1 MHNQAW
7 NALFWCNHD
16 QPRVVSRWGDE
27 FNYRVESAKML
38 ALALHGMQGTPYIF
52 QGEEL
57 GMTNPHFTR
66 IIDYRDIESHNMY
79 AELRSQGRDSD
90 NLLAILA
97 SKSRDNGR
105 TPMQWDDSENGG
117 FTQGTPW
124 IGMGDNVS
132 TVNAAAALAD
142 PDSVFYCYQ
151 KLIALRKRYAILTH
165 GDYLD
170 LLPDHPRLW
179 CYCRR
184 IAGETLVV
192 ATNFSGETQ
201 VWHPPAY
208 SGHWEVLISNYADT
222 HVTPGEVMLRPW
234 EAVWWYQKTLR

>member
-1 MHNQAW
+1 MSQKLAQRR
-7 NALFWCNHD
+7 NA
-16 QPRVVSRWGDE
+16 
-27 FNYRVESAKML
+27 
-38 ALALHGMQGTPYIF
+38 ALHTGRALHGMQGTPYIF

-124 IGMGDNVS
+124 IAMGDNVS

-151 KLIALRKRYAILTH
+151 KLIALRKHYAILTH